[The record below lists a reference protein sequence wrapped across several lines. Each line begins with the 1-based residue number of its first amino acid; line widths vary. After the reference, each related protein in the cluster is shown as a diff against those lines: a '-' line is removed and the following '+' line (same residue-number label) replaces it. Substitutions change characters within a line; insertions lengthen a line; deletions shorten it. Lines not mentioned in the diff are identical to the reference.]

1 MRRILRVLIVLAAY
15 GFFKEFKPSE
25 PYLYEFEHETLN
37 ISSEALSSEVY
48 PIWTY
53 SYLIFLIPVFLL
65 TDILL
70 YKPIIVAEAA
80 SYLTAWILFDLPIA
94 RSVLTQQI
102 IEVFYGAASAT
113 EVAYFAYIYVVVDRT
128 MFKRATSISRAAL
141 QAGKFTSYLIA
152 QLIILLHWGDYYMLN
167 YIATGSLVIASAASL
182 LLPMP
187 GWRIAYERRFPVKEG
202 EMRKEEPSYLIFVR
216 RLVTT
221 LWKDTISMYSNAFIL
236 KWSLWW
242 ALASCVNYQV
252 SNYAQTLWGS
262 VQTED
267 TQYNGITEAIVP
279 LIAFPT
285 VLLMERVNVR
295 WHLWGEATLAVLSL
309 IDAGILLLSAL
320 TPSIFVMYGC
330 YIVYRVLY
338 EAMITI
344 AQFNLASHLYKDS
357 FGLLFGLNTFVAL
370 VLQTILTLIVA
381 DKKGLHLPIR
391 TQFEVYSGCHA
402 GVTAIF
408 AAAAVVTAVRFCS
421 SRSNDELQAA
431 AAATEQSSV
440 LAEDEEE
447 EGRRSE

>member
-1 MRRILRVLIVLAAY
+1 MNRLLRVLIALAAY

-37 ISSEALSSEVY
+37 ISSEDLSARVY
-48 PIWTY
+48 PVWTY

-70 YKPIIVAEAA
+70 YKPVIVAEAV
-80 SYLTAWILFDLPIA
+80 SYLVCWILFDLPIA
-94 RSVLTQQI
+94 KSVRTQQI
-102 IEVFYGAASAT
+102 IEVLYGAASAT

-128 MFKRATSISRAAL
+128 MFKRATTVSRAAL
-141 QAGKFTSYLIA
+141 QAGKFGSYLTA
-152 QLIILLHWGDYYMLN
+152 QLIIMLKWGDYYTLN
-167 YIATGSLVIASAASL
+167 YIATGSLALGFIASL
-182 LLPMP
+182 LLPMAS
-187 GWRIAYERRFPVKEG
+187 WRVAYERRFPIKDG
-202 EMRKEEPSYLIFVR
+202 EMRKEEPSYGIFVK
-216 RLVTT
+216 RLVRT
-221 LWKDTISMYSNAFIL
+221 LWSDAVSMYSNAFIL

-242 ALASCVNYQV
+242 ALASCVDYQV
-252 SNYAQTLWGS
+252 QNYAQTLWGS

-285 VLLMERVNVR
+285 VLLMEKVNVR

-309 IDAGILLLSAL
+309 IDAGVLLLSAL
-320 TPSIFVMYGC
+320 TPSIFVMYGV

-370 VLQTILTLIVA
+370 VLQTILTLVVA
-381 DKKGLHLPIR
+381 DKKGLHLDIR
-391 TQFEVYSGCHA
+391 TQFYVYSGCHA
-402 GVTAIF
+402 VISAIF
-408 AAAAVVTAVRFCS
+408 IGAAVVTAVKYCRQP
-421 SRSNDELQAA
+421 NEVEMDDETQ
-431 AAATEQSSV
+431 TDSSSV
-440 LAEDEEE
+440 VDEERRL
-447 EGRRSE
+447 EGSVHF

>member
-1 MRRILRVLIVLAAY
+1 MNRLLRVLIALAAY

-37 ISSEALSSEVY
+37 ISSEDLSSRVY
-48 PIWTY
+48 PVWTY

-70 YKPIIVAEAA
+70 YKPIIVAEAV
-80 SYLTAWILFDLPIA
+80 SYLACWILFDLPIA
-94 RSVLTQQI
+94 KSVLTQQI
-102 IEVFYGAASAT
+102 IEVLYGAASAT
-113 EVAYFAYIYVVVDRT
+113 EVAYFAYIYVVVDRS

-141 QAGKFTSYLIA
+141 QAGKFTSYTIA
-152 QLIILLHWGDYYMLN
+152 QLIILLDWGNYYTLN
-167 YIATGSLVIASAASL
+167 YIATGSLALGFIASL
-182 LLPMP
+182 LLPMTS
-187 GWRIAYERRFPVKEG
+187 WRTAYERRFPIKEG
-202 EMRKEEPSYLIFVR
+202 EMRKEEPSYGIFVK
-216 RLVTT
+216 RLVMT
-221 LWKDTISMYSNAFIL
+221 LWKDAIAMYTNSFIL

-242 ALASCVNYQV
+242 ALASCVDYQV

-285 VLLMERVNVR
+285 VLLMEKVNVR

-309 IDAGILLLSAL
+309 IDAGILLLSGL

-370 VLQTILTLIVA
+370 ALQTILTMIVA

-391 TQFEVYSGCHA
+391 TQFYVYSGCHVVISA
-402 GVTAIF
+402 IFIGAAVFTAIRYCQRGD
-408 AAAAVVTAVRFCS
+408 VVEMD
-421 SRSNDELQAA
+421 DEAR
-431 AAATEQSSV
+431 TENSSV
-440 LAEDEEE
+440 KEEE
-447 EGRRSE
+447 RGEVEAEHF